1 MNTIV
6 PAEAIGASAPLS
18 YDPTVKT
25 RYLQAVH
32 RMERL
37 HRRLLDIVKE
47 ELDRSGRSE
56 VTSVQALLTLQ
67 YRRSGAVG
75 RRAAP
80 ARLLSRLQ
88 RVLTLE
94 KLVETGYL
102 HCSRFSLD
110 RRSVRIRLT
119 ERGREVHAMIQ
130 ALYDS
135 QARSIE
141 VIGGLALPDIDLLN
155 RMLMRLD
162 RFWSNQVKYRQ

>member
-18 YDPTVKT
+18 DDPTVKT
-25 RYLQAVH
+25 RYLQALH

-56 VTSVQALLTLQ
+56 VTSVQALLLYNIGDQELSAGELRRRGYYLGSNVSYTLK
-67 YRRSGAVG
+67 
-75 RRAAP
+75 
-80 ARLLSRLQ
+80 
-88 RVLTLE
+88 

-102 HCSRFSLD
+102 HCSRSSLD

-119 ERGREVHAMIQ
+119 ERGWEVHAMIQ

-135 QARSIE
+135 HARSIE